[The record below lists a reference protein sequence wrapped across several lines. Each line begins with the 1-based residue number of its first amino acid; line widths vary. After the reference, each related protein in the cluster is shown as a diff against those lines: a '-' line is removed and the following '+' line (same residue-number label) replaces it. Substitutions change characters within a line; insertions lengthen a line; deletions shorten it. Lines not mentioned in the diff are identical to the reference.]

1 MKKTK
6 TMEME
11 KGQKKGRCTK
21 KIGTG
26 KEAQRGTQEK
36 RGEAK
41 KGEGEGI
48 ILERNGFKKKRR
60 IILGLCDTI

>member
-1 MKKTK
+1 M
-6 TMEME
+6 
-11 KGQKKGRCTK
+11 
-21 KIGTG
+21 GTG